1 MKLKKNKA
9 FNFIKPFYKYSD
21 EVLGIDASLDSIKHL
36 ISTGN
41 YTFRGN
47 EIYGTRNTNNG
58 NKVLLYLKIDDNV
71 IYSEI
76 EGKYVKSA
84 KKYKRIDE
92 KTWVVGE
99 TIIKQK
105 NYRTDIYTTAYL
117 FKNYKEISRLVRHKS
132 LLPTSKGEINYDA
145 KVSNYVIGKD
155 LYRVVENDDGDK
167 TYSKCS
173 NYDKLLIDNRERY
186 KEINEFNVEDYYMKR
201 T

>member
-58 NKVLLYLKIDDNV
+58 NKVLLYLKIDDNE

-84 KKYKRIDE
+84 KKYKRIGE
-92 KTWVVGE
+92 KAWVVGE

-117 FKNYKEISRLVRHKS
+117 YRQPCHALPFSMIFPPFPQDS
-132 LLPTSKGEINYDA
+132 LWEYHRTE
-145 KVSNYVIGKD
+145 VI
-155 LYRVVENDDGDK
+155 
-167 TYSKCS
+167 CPA
-173 NYDKLLIDNRERY
+173 
-186 KEINEFNVEDYYMKR
+186 
-201 T
+201 